1 MASVYTVYSTLKDLA
16 NKDERGFVTPST
28 FNAFAALAQ
37 QNVFNS
43 LFSKNSLSATAKS
56 RGIDGH
62 RDLALSKQLR
72 EDLSVFSKE
81 STISQADGVFKKPAD
96 LARIVSL
103 KTFGTFIMGQTTS
116 TPIDLIY
123 DELKAEYIL
132 RSTLSRPTETAPIA
146 VVSSDITVYPTSVK
160 KVKLKYYKQPE
171 GLSPITGARTALTPR
186 FGYTVV
192 DNKEVFNASTSV
204 DFELPE
210 HYTPQLVMELA
221 KMIGINIKDTD
232 MFTYAS
238 SEQAKQ

>member
-28 FNAFAALAQ
+28 FNTFAALAQ

-72 EDLSVFSKE
+72 EDLSFFSKE
-81 STISQADGVFKKPAD
+81 STISQADGVFDKPAD
-96 LARIVSL
+96 LARIISL
-103 KTFGTFIMGQTTS
+103 KTFGTFILGQTTS

-123 DELKAEYIL
+123 DELKAEYIF
-132 RSTLSRPTETAPIA
+132 RSTLSRPTENNPVA
-146 VVSSDITVYPTSVK
+146 VVSDDILVYPTSIK

-171 GLSPITGARTALTPR
+171 GIDPSTGGRTSLLPR

-192 DNKEVFNASTSV
+192 SNKEIYDASSSV

-210 HYTPQLVMELA
+210 HFIPQLIAELA
-221 KMIGINIKDTD
+221 KMIGVNIKDSD
-232 MFTYAS
+232 IFSYAT
-238 SEQAKQ
+238 SEQSRQ

>member
-43 LFSKNSLSATAKS
+43 LFSKNSLSATTKS

-81 STISQADGVFKKPAD
+81 ATISQVDGVFKKPVD

-132 RSTLSRPTETAPIA
+132 RSTLSRPTESAPIA

-186 FGYTVV
+186 FGFTVV

-210 HYTPQLVMELA
+210 HYTPQLIMELA

-232 MFTYAS
+232 MFTYAT
-238 SEQAKQ
+238 SEQSKQ

>member
-43 LFSKNSLSATAKS
+43 LFSRNSLSATAKS

-72 EDLSVFSKE
+72 EDLSFFSKE
-81 STISQADGVFKKPAD
+81 ATISQADGVFDKPAD
-96 LARIVSL
+96 LARIISL
-103 KTFGTFIMGQTTS
+103 KTFGTFILGQTTS

-123 DELKAEYIL
+123 DELKAEYIF
-132 RSTLSRPTETAPIA
+132 RSTLSRPTENNPVA
-146 VVSSDITVYPTSVK
+146 VVSEDITVYPTSIK

-171 GLSPITGARTALTPR
+171 GLSPINGARTALTPR

-192 DNKEVFNASTSV
+192 DNKEVFSASTSV

>member
-37 QNVFNS
+37 QNVFNG
-43 LFSKNSLSATAKS
+43 LFSKNTLSATTKS
-56 RGIDGH
+56 RGLDGH
-62 RDLALSKQLR
+62 RDLALSKQIR

-81 STISQADGVFKKPAD
+81 STISQVDGVFSKPID
-96 LARIVSL
+96 LAHIISM

-132 RSTLSRPTETAPIA
+132 RSTLSRPTETAPIG
-146 VVSSDITVYPTSVK
+146 VVSSQITVYPTSVK

-171 GLSPITGARTALTPR
+171 GLSPTNGAKVALTPR

-192 DNKEVFNASTSV
+192 SNKEIYDAATSV

-221 KMIGINIKDTD
+221 KMIGVNIKDTD

-238 SEQAKQ
+238 SEQTKQ

>member
-43 LFSKNSLSATAKS
+43 LFSKNSLSATTKS

-81 STISQADGVFKKPAD
+81 ATISQVDGVFKKPVD

-132 RSTLSRPTETAPIA
+132 RSTLSRPTENAPIA

-186 FGYTVV
+186 FGFTVV

-210 HYTPQLVMELA
+210 HYTPQLIMELA

-232 MFTYAS
+232 MFTYAT
-238 SEQAKQ
+238 SEQSKQ

>member
-16 NKDERGFVTPST
+16 NKDERGFVTPSV

-43 LFSKNSLSATAKS
+43 LFSKNVVSSTSKS
-56 RGIDGH
+56 RGLDGH
-62 RDLALSKQLR
+62 RDMAMSKQMR
-72 EDLSVFSKE
+72 EDLAYFSKE
-81 STISQADGVFKKPAD
+81 ATISQLDGTFQKPSD
-96 LARIVSL
+96 LARIVSA

-116 TPIDLIY
+116 IPIDLIY
-123 DELKAEYIL
+123 DEMKAEYIF
-132 RSTLSRPTETAPIA
+132 RSTLSRPTENNPVA
-146 VVSSDITVYPTSVK
+146 VVSDSITVYPTSVK
-160 KVKLKYYKQPE
+160 KIKLKYYKQPS
-171 GLSPITGARTALTPR
+171 GINPISKARVVSLPK

-192 DNKEVFNASTSV
+192 ANKEVYDVNTSV

-210 HYTPQLVMELA
+210 HYIPQIVMEMA

-238 SEQAKQ
+238 SEQTKQ

>member
-62 RDLALSKQLR
+62 RDLSLSKQLR
-72 EDLSVFSKE
+72 EDLAVFSKE
-81 STISQADGVFKKPAD
+81 VSISQADGVFKKPDD
-96 LARIVSL
+96 LARIMSL

-132 RSTLSRPTETAPIA
+132 RSTLSRPTDSNPIA
-146 VVSSDITVYPTSVK
+146 VVSNDITVYPTSVK
-160 KVKLKYYKQPE
+160 RVKLKYYKQPE
-171 GLSPITGARTALTPR
+171 GLNPISGAKMGLTPR

-192 DNKEVFNASTSV
+192 ANKEVFDAGTSV

-210 HYTPQLVMELA
+210 HFTPNIVMEIA
-221 KMIGINIKDTD
+221 KMIGINIKDSD

-238 SEQAKQ
+238 SEQTKQ